1 MNTRILLLA
10 VAAVGLGSCSTIYKS
25 GQTPDD
31 VYYSPAPQQR
41 VAYNP
46 SYQDDEDEYVATDNG
61 EYVNVQTDQDR
72 MAYSAEDNYLRMKV
86 RNRGMWS
93 SLDYYD
99 PFYGG
104 FGMGMSPYFGS
115 SMRMGMGFGW
125 GGMGMGMGYGSM
137 YNPYWGMGGLHSPYW
152 GMGSMYNPY
161 WGMGSMYNPYWGMH
175 SLYNPYMYNP
185 YWGIGSGLH
194 GGGTIKTRPASSY
207 APRTSNMGRYSGSR
221 ANNNTSGRNAPVR
234 VFRSND
240 NGTYVNPRSTNS
252 SGRTR
257 STFGNNNSRP
267 SRTFESRSNNAP
279 TRSFTP
285 SPSSG
290 RSSGGGV
297 GGGSAPSR
305 SGGGGA
311 GRGGR

>member
-41 VAYNP
+41 VASNQY
-46 SYQDDEDEYVATDNG
+46 SDDDDGYVATRDG

-72 MAYSAEDNYLRMKV
+72 AAYNAEDNYLRMKV
-86 RNRGMWS
+86 RNRAMWS

-99 PFYGG
+99 PYLGG
-104 FGMGMSPYFGS
+104 MAMSPYFGS
-115 SMRMGMGFGW
+115 GWRMGMGL
-125 GGMGMGMGYGSM
+125 GYGYGGLGFGYNSF
-137 YNPYWGMGGLHSPYW
+137 YNPYWGMGGLHNPYW

-161 WGMGSMYNPYWGMH
+161 WGMGSFYNPYWGYG
-175 SLYNPYMYNP
+175 SFYNPYFY
-185 YWGIGSGLH
+185 
-194 GGGTIKTRPASSY
+194 GGGLNHGYYPGGTKYNTRPASSY
-207 APRTSNMGRYSGSR
+207 APRTSNLNRYNR
-221 ANNNTSGRNAPVR
+221 TTNNANVSGRNTPVR
-234 VFRSND
+234 VFRNND
-240 NGTYVNPRSTNS
+240 NGTYVNPRTTNS

-257 STFGNNNSRP
+257 STLSSGSDSRP
-267 SRTFESRSNNAP
+267 SRSFESRSSNSAP

-285 SPSSG
+285 SSSSG
-290 RSSGGGV
+290 RSSSGGSSGG

-305 SGGGGA
+305 GA
-311 GRGGR
+311 GRGG

>member
-41 VAYNP
+41 VAYNQ
-46 SYQDDEDEYVATDNG
+46 QDDYDDDGYATTEDG

-72 MAYSAEDNYLRMKV
+72 SAYNSEDNYLRMKV
-86 RNRGMWS
+86 RNRSMWS

-99 PFYGG
+99 PYFGGYG
-104 FGMGMSPYFGS
+104 MMSPYSSLYNPYFGS
-115 SMRMGMGFGW
+115 GWRMGL
-125 GGMGMGMGYGSM
+125 GMGYG
-137 YNPYWGMGGLHSPYW
+137 WGGLGMGLGY
-152 GMGSMYNPY
+152 GSMYNPY
-161 WGMGSMYNPYWGMH
+161 WGMGSMYNPYWGMGMH
-175 SLYNPYMYNP
+175 SPYWGMNSFYNPYWGMYNP
-185 YWGIGSGLH
+185 YWGGSGIH
-194 GGGTIKTRPASSY
+194 GIGNIKTRPASSY
-207 APRTSNMGRYSGSR
+207 APRTSNLGRYNRSR
-221 ANNNTSGRNAPVR
+221 TDGNVSGRNAPVR
-234 VFRSND
+234 VFRNND

-257 STFGNNNSRP
+257 STFSNDNSRP
-267 SRTFESRSNNAP
+267 SRSFESRSNNAP

-285 SPSSG
+285 SSSSG
-290 RSSGGGV
+290 RSSGGF